1 MKDFLATPRLQPT
14 SPGSKYRYKLTY
26 PNGYTKYVRY
36 PENLPKE
43 VSNPNEKERMENRM
57 QTQKVAKSL
66 LKLARELIAFD
77 FPTKDALDEYLK
89 EHPGADKSLHKVVE
103 NKSQSKKQNQ
113 DQQSSPQKE
122 NKPETN
128 AKPSS
133 SVEKPK
139 SFFSEEEHALPDVAL
154 QPVNDK
160 EGVYKQAQ
168 EAMGQMLD
176 WLDRGKGVDKTLGAK
191 HYEGMPTDEEL
202 DEKGPVLITAPLK
215 GEKRATEKVKSDY
228 DGNWNQLTDIVRAS
242 IAVDHVSD
250 IHGVLGALR
259 KSGMQLARKPK
270 DRFAKPTEAGYRD
283 ILMNVKYPN
292 GHVGELQVHVK
303 PMIKAKSIAHKDYE
317 VVRTIEGKAKAENRT
332 ALSEQEMNTVMEANK
347 KMQATYGAAWESAS
361 AKTASS
367 RSFVAGNTI
376 YYVFDDFPAKWEYK
390 KFPVVIKR
398 GNETVMYDLEKFFTG
413 VNVID
418 KKEFDAMVQAQKS
431 KKSSSIKIA
440 SEILAVAEEIVK
452 G

>member
-1 MKDFLATPRLQPT
+1 
-14 SPGSKYRYKLTY
+14 
-26 PNGYTKYVRY
+26 
-36 PENLPKE
+36 
-43 VSNPNEKERMENRM
+43 
-57 QTQKVAKSL
+57 
-66 LKLARELIAFD
+66 
-77 FPTKDALDEYLK
+77 
-89 EHPGADKSLHKVVE
+89 
-103 NKSQSKKQNQ
+103 
-113 DQQSSPQKE
+113 
-122 NKPETN
+122 
-128 AKPSS
+128 
-133 SVEKPK
+133 
-139 SFFSEEEHALPDVAL
+139 
-154 QPVNDK
+154 
-160 EGVYKQAQ
+160 
-168 EAMGQMLD
+168 
-176 WLDRGKGVDKTLGAK
+176 
-191 HYEGMPTDEEL
+191 
-202 DEKGPVLITAPLK
+202 
-215 GEKRATEKVKSDY
+215 
-228 DGNWNQLTDIVRAS
+228 
-242 IAVDHVSD
+242 
-250 IHGVLGALR
+250 
-259 KSGMQLARKPK
+259 
-270 DRFAKPTEAGYRD
+270 
-283 ILMNVKYPN
+283 MNVKYPN

-398 GNETVMYDLEKFFTG
+398 GKETVMYDLEKFFTG